1 MSTKIL
7 SVVERA
13 YHGTLEEQDDT
24 ILWLSHMLKNSGA
37 CISVLLRAN
46 AVNYLVRGQDASGL
60 VIGGIPLSHPP
71 KLDADVQR
79 MIGAGISVYAVY
91 EDLEDHGIGMG
102 EIIDGV
108 ALVSRS
114 ELGNLFDQ
122 HDRIWHW

>member
-13 YHGTLEEQDDT
+13 YHGTLEDQDDT

-60 VIGGIPLSHPP
+60 VIGGIPLYHPP
-71 KLDADVQR
+71 ELEADVQR
-79 MIGAGISVYAVY
+79 MIEAGINVYAVS

-102 EIIDGV
+102 EIIGGV
-108 ALVSRS
+108 ELVSRD
-114 ELGNLFDQ
+114 ELGDLFDQ
-122 HDRIWHW
+122 HDRSWHW